1 MAGTVLK
8 ITLYDENN
16 EVKAEYTRLFIPWK
30 LLKASIRLM
39 KKINLDDL
47 TEEAADELAA
57 LVAEVFGNQF
67 TVDQLNEGADISEM
81 LTVIMAVAARA
92 NALNPTPPA

>member
-1 MAGTVLK
+1 MAGTILK

-39 KKINLDDL
+39 KKINLDNL
-47 TEEAADELAA
+47 TEDAADELAA
-57 LVAEVFGNQF
+57 LVVEVFGNQF
-67 TVDQLNEGADISEM
+67 TVDDLNEGADISEM
-81 LTVIMAVAARA
+81 LTVIMTVAARA
-92 NALNPTPPA
+92 NAVNPIPPA